1 MTVPSLEIDLAQL
14 VKQYTLGTLPPDV
27 VRAALY
33 SDSDDFDDVLVNELE
48 GFDFTEKQ
56 AELAKLRQKFEEMR
70 RRNQPVEQPVE
81 EPVEE
86 PAVQPG
92 DVQPV

>member
-48 GFDFTEKQ
+48 GYDFTEKQ

-70 RRNQPVEQPVE
+70 RRNHPVEQASEQPVEQASE
-81 EPVEE
+81 
-86 PAVQPG
+86 QPG

>member
-48 GFDFTEKQ
+48 GYDFTEKQ

-70 RRNQPVEQPVE
+70 LRNQPVEQPSE
-81 EPVEE
+81 QSAEH
-86 PAVQPG
+86 PAEQPG
-92 DVQPV
+92 DVHPV